1 MGRFRRGKERM
12 EERNEY
18 GRACEQLEHP
28 DPIKARRHPTLF
40 PEKTGRLFPRAG
52 LRLGMS
58 LAAPVTPQGQG
69 FLYNWQ
75 PATGTPSDGMGC
87 PPFLIE
93 TMQLANI

>member
-40 PEKTGRLFPRAG
+40 PEKTRLATSPGRSPSRHVSRGA
-52 LRLGMS
+52 RN
-58 LAAPVTPQGQG
+58 T
-69 FLYNWQ
+69 
-75 PATGTPSDGMGC
+75 TGTRFRS
-87 PPFLIE
+87 
-93 TMQLANI
+93 